1 MDKQKTILH
10 LCSYTWEVGGPSSV
24 ILNQAKFQQAYA
36 IKNVVISTI
45 NPRMQAYPQHGLVR
59 VFYFPKS
66 RISSILPDFSWKLLF
81 WYFKNYK
88 SFDVVQIHGLW
99 NFGSILPFLFPKK
112 NKIVVTIHGF
122 LDPYVL
128 KESKWKKR
136 IFWNIFHRWQLKKA
150 DVIHVMSQDENTIVG
165 QLFPFQKNII
175 KYVPNGYDVPL
186 NKFEVEPNFK
196 KELDD
201 FISNSDCTFLFL
213 GRLHSKKGLGI
224 LIEAYKSLIKK
235 ELGSV
240 KLIIA
245 GPDDG
250 YLQELIQE
258 TSGLSSGTYLQFP
271 AITGDNK
278 DYLIRSSD
286 VFVLPSYSEGF
297 SIAALEAIAY
307 AKACIFSHHI
317 GFSDILISNNAA
329 LICDTNAESLVGQM
343 EKLVLNANLRSNLG
357 KNALKVHSNN
367 FTNEIVG
374 KQFLD
379 SVFK

>member
-1 MDKQKTILH
+1 
-10 LCSYTWEVGGPSSV
+10 
-24 ILNQAKFQQAYA
+24 
-36 IKNVVISTI
+36 
-45 NPRMQAYPQHGLVR
+45 
-59 VFYFPKS
+59 
-66 RISSILPDFSWKLLF
+66 
-81 WYFKNYK
+81 
-88 SFDVVQIHGLW
+88 
-99 NFGSILPFLFPKK
+99 
-112 NKIVVTIHGF
+112 
-122 LDPYVL
+122 
-128 KESKWKKR
+128 
-136 IFWNIFHRWQLKKA
+136 
-150 DVIHVMSQDENTIVG
+150 MSQDENTIVG

-186 NKFEVEPNFK
+186 NKYEGEPNFK

-235 ELGSV
+235 ELGSI

-357 KNALKVHSNN
+357 ENALKVHSNN